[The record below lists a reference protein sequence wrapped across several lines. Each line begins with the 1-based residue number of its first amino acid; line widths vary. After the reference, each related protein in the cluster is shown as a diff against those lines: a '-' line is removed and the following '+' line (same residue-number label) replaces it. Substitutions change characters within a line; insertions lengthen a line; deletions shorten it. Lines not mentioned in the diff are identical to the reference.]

1 MVVPAATPAA
11 DVAAESPHLGA
22 FQEVD
27 DGQVEEDDYGLFDL
41 EEDGPTTAAADAA
54 RSRARRG
61 PSRAARRAAA
71 NLRDEVRDILRA
83 ELRAE
88 IADELLAKRP

>member
-1 MVVPAATPAA
+1 MVVPAAPPAA

-41 EEDGPTTAAADAA
+41 EEDGPTTAAASNSPSSTNSPLSAGSRVADGASASAA
-54 RSRARRG
+54 ST
-61 PSRAARRAAA
+61 PTPTMETQ
-71 NLRDEVRDILRA
+71 L
-83 ELRAE
+83 
-88 IADELLAKRP
+88 LLARQSCR